1 MVKNKYDRIIEQFE
15 TYYPYLYEQTA
26 DWWPSGRLHI
36 TVKLTDGMLF
46 EFDSITNT
54 IRRIHTDNQTSD
66 ADTLKKEIGS
76 NIQKMISTRGIPQS
90 HIAERVGI
98 TDAMLSRYIHGTSMP
113 GVDKLYNIAAVLG
126 CRVTD
131 LVGESYFEEA

>member
-15 TYYPYLYEQTA
+15 AYYPYLYEQTV

-36 TVKLTDGMLF
+36 TAKLDDGMLF

-54 IRRIHTDNQTSD
+54 IRRIQTDNQTSD

-131 LVGESYFEEA
+131 LVGESYIDEK